1 MMYIGV
7 DEDSMEESVEILANE
22 QAVLKIM
29 PCKTCPNS
37 LYSDFLF
44 PFSFFIFNESSQE
57 S

>member
-1 MMYIGV
+1 MYIGV